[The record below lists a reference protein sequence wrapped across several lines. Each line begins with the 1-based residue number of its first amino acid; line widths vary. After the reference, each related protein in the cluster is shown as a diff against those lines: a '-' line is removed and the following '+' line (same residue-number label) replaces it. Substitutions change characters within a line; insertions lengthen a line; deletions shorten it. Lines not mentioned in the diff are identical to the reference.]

1 MTETV
6 VLGENGRIV
15 IPSSIRRELGLKT
28 GDRLTVI
35 SSDHGIRLLSMKMAI
50 DEVRQSI
57 LAERGSL
64 KGILEEFLEER
75 HEEALRESEDR
86 E

>member
-15 IPSSIRRELGLKT
+15 IPSSIRKQLGLKT

-35 SSDHGIRLLSMKMAI
+35 GSEHGIRLMSMKMAI

-64 KGILEEFLEER
+64 KGILEEFVEER
-75 HEEALRESEDR
+75 HEEARRELADR

>member
-1 MTETV
+1 MTESV

-15 IPSSIRRELGLKT
+15 IPASVRRELGLKT
-28 GDRLTVI
+28 GDRLTLI
-35 SSDHGIRLLSMKMAI
+35 SSDQGIRLVSMKMAI
-50 DEVRQSI
+50 DEVRKSI
-57 LAERGSL
+57 VAERGSL

-75 HEEALRESEDR
+75 HEEARRERADR

>member
-15 IPSSIRRELGLKT
+15 IPSSIRKEHGLKT
-28 GDRLTVI
+28 GDRLTMI
-35 SSDHGIRLLSMKMAI
+35 SSDHGIRLLNMKMAI
-50 DEVRQSI
+50 DEIRKNI
-57 LAERGSL
+57 IAERGSL

-75 HEEALRESEDR
+75 HEEARREQADR